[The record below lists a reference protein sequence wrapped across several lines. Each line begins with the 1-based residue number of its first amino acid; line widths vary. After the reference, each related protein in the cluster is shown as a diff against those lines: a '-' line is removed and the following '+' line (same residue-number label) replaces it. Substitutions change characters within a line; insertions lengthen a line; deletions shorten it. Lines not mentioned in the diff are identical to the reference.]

1 VLEPEAA
8 MDRQISATTTHSVTL
23 EGLDRKS
30 LNEIEEPIDP
40 RIDSLS
46 RPSPDELD
54 VSLTRQIS
62 SLVQRVASRPSQHDD
77 STVESP
83 IEKLEEPIY
92 VSHSALLS
100 FPRH

>member
-1 VLEPEAA
+1 
-8 MDRQISATTTHSVTL
+8 MDRQISTTTTHSVTL

-30 LNEIEEPIDP
+30 LNEIKEPIDP

-46 RPSPDELD
+46 RPNPDELD
-54 VSLTRQIS
+54 ISLTRKIS

-92 VSHSALLS
+92 VSHFQCIPFVS
-100 FPRH
+100 